1 MGLHYR
7 EVSLDLVLGEGSSN
21 LHLLGLYDVRIQIR
35 IINSL
40 DLFVL
45 VGCLEREEHLLLN
58 DLGDR
63 VILLFQATEP
73 DRDFCL
79 IWLGSNTLK
88 V

>member
-1 MGLHYR
+1 MC
-7 EVSLDLVLGEGSSN
+7 
-21 LHLLGLYDVRIQIR
+21 IQIR
-35 IINSL
+35 IIDSL

-63 VILLFQATEP
+63 IVLLFQATEP
-73 DRDFCL
+73 DRDFSL
-79 IWLGSNTLK
+79 IWLGGRPLK

>member
-1 MGLHYR
+1 LHDR

-21 LHLLGLYDVRIQIR
+21 LHLLGLNDVGIQVS
-35 IINSL
+35 IIDSF

-63 VILLFQATEP
+63 VFLLFQATEP
-73 DRDFCL
+73 DRDFSL
-79 IWLGSNTLK
+79 IWLGSNPLK